1 MSPSIISRA
10 TDHSALSLFA
20 YGLANE
26 WVRPQYAGYTG
37 YIVSARS
44 AHGFWLRRQIP
55 FEISSEDD
63 ESPQYRPSGN
73 EKDSAREVGMSRTTF
88 AERFKSL
95 AGSAPLEYLT
105 RWRMTIA
112 RNALRRDD
120 SNLAAIAETIGYESE
135 TAFSSAFKRMFGC
148 SSGFYRTRLS
158 RSAL

>member
-1 MSPSIISRA
+1 
-10 TDHSALSLFA
+10 
-20 YGLANE
+20 
-26 WVRPQYAGYTG
+26 
-37 YIVSARS
+37 
-44 AHGFWLRRQIP
+44 
-55 FEISSEDD
+55 
-63 ESPQYRPSGN
+63 
-73 EKDSAREVGMSRTTF
+73 MSRTTF

-148 SSGFYRTRLS
+148 SPGFYRTQLS